1 MVITRSFSP
10 IPAERALSRVVLP
23 EPVPPEI
30 TIETRAA
37 TAPFRNSA
45 TQAGMAPTP
54 TSLSRSKGF
63 LENFRMETAAPSMA
77 MGKMAAFT
85 RLPSARRASTMGWLS
100 SIRRPTAA
108 TMRLT
113 MRSRWS
119 LSRNLTRVHSSSPR
133 RST

>member
-1 MVITRSFSP
+1 MVIRRSP
-10 IPAERALSRVVLP
+10 WLMAAESALSSVVLP

-30 TIETRAA
+30 TVETRALTAPCMKSA
-37 TAPFRNSA
+37 TAI
-45 TQAGMAPTP
+45 GMALNS
-54 TSLSRSKGF
+54 TSFSSVIGF
-63 LENFRMETAAPSMA
+63 LENFRIETAAPSMA
-77 MGKMAAFT
+77 MGEIAAFT

-100 SIRRPTAA
+100 SIRRPTPA

-119 LSRNLTRVHSSSPR
+119 LSRKRTAVSSSSPR